1 LAIFLSA
8 GVIFMRFVFDHLA
21 LVAANLDAGAS
32 WVRGRLGADMNVGGA
47 HPKMGTHNRL
57 TRTGP
62 DNFLEIIAIDPE
74 QADPGRAR
82 WYRMDDPAVHEMTK
96 TAPRPLSWIV
106 ATDDLDAVLGV
117 ARDLG
122 LDLGEAVQVSRGDLT
137 WRITVR
143 DDGDLPEGGTLP
155 VFIQWP
161 DGPHPATRMPDL
173 GLTISKLI
181 LRHPEPDRLDRL
193 LSALGVRDMVE
204 LEDGR
209 AGIAAEISRSDGA
222 AVLID

>member
-1 LAIFLSA
+1 
-8 GVIFMRFVFDHLA
+8 MRLVFDHLA
-21 LVAANLDAGAS
+21 VVAADLEVGTDWA
-32 WVRGRLGADMNVGGA
+32 RERLGVDMNVGGA

-74 QADPGRAR
+74 QADPGRKR

-96 TAPRPLSWIV
+96 TALRPLSWIV

-122 LDLGEAVQVSRGDLT
+122 LDLGEPVQVSRGDLT
-137 WRITVR
+137 WRLSVR

-161 DGPHPATRMPDL
+161 DGPHPAGRMPDL
-173 GLTISKLI
+173 GLSISKLI
-181 LRHPEPDRLDRL
+181 LRHPEPDRLGRL

-204 LEDGR
+204 LEDGQ
-209 AGIAAEISRSDGA
+209 AGIAAEISRLDGPP
-222 AVLID
+222 VLID